1 MSIQTNKLKKIIALS
16 MAMSIM
22 ITPITTVEVSAKQKL
37 SEKQKMTADKIAA
50 YVDARWDKYGV
61 LPSVAVA
68 QAYVESSLG
77 KRCAGFNLWGI
88 ASGAESYSSLH
99 AGAHRYM
106 EVINNGYYP
115 GAPGEKNYKKQLQ
128 KILAGGYCQPVGNY
142 YENAMYGYRN
152 HNFEKYDK
160 ALFTRL
166 KKEKEEKKKEKLL
179 AKKEREEEE
188 RYLREMSTPYEPFKI
203 VQDPTIPEGMA
214 YANTECIRGGCI
226 MVYTKDKKTF
236 LGVCEVF
243 EDNSLIGNTI
253 RINLPEISDNSVQL
267 KVYENA
273 VG

>member
-1 MSIQTNKLKKIIALS
+1 MGIQINKLKKIIALS
-16 MAMSIM
+16 MAMFIL
-22 ITPITTVEVSAKQKL
+22 ITPITPVEVSAKQKL
-37 SEKQKMTADKIAA
+37 SEKQKTTADKIAA

-115 GAPGEKNYKKQLQ
+115 GAPGEKSYKKQLQ
-128 KILAGGYCQPVGNY
+128 KILAGGYCQPVGDY
-142 YENAMYGYRN
+142 YESAMYGYRN

-160 ALFTRL
+160 ALFARL
-166 KKEKEEKKKEKLL
+166 KKEKEDN
-179 AKKEREEEE
+179 KKEREKEE

-203 VQDPTIPEGMA
+203 IQDSTIPEGMA

-226 MVYTKDKKTF
+226 MVYTNDKKKF

-253 RINLPEISDNSVQL
+253 RINLPEISDDSVQL